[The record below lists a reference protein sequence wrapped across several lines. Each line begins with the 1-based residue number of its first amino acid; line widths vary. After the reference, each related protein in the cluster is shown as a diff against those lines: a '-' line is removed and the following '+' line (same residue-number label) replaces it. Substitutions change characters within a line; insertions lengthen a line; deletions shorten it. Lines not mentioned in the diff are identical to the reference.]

1 MTVEDARDALEERGV
16 RSVDDEAVQT
26 ALRAAKVAFRIWGIR
41 GLALQISRKKK
52 IVCLVL

>member
-1 MTVEDARDALEERGV
+1 VEDARDALEERGV